1 MRKLISLL
9 LILILLLSSMTFL
22 ASCNE
27 DTPPEESSSESDSV
41 AESNPP
47 AQSDAKID
55 FSEIDF
61 PDWISDDDVEMLKQL
76 ILEGP
81 WNMYTFSASLHPYH
95 MTKYHSPLEA
105 EALVNKSGAYY
116 SEILKKE
123 NAVDLL
129 LWLFDYI
136 SDKSDPSRPTLPNEK
151 LSFSFHP
158 DSFFVLSYQ
167 LYHTDA
173 ISSRITEAQ
182 KNTAKELWEKVN
194 TKFPGFEEKHKEL
207 LYAPEA

>member
-1 MRKLISLL
+1 MKKLISLL

-47 AQSDAKID
+47 TQSIKIELD
-55 FSEIDF
+55 EIDF
-61 PDWISDDDVEMLKQL
+61 PDWISDDNRELLKDL
-76 ILEGP
+76 IIGGP
-81 WNMYTFSASLHPYH
+81 WCISVLSSDSFHPKH
-95 MTKYHSPLEA
+95 LDKYHSPLEA
-105 EALVNKSGAYY
+105 EALVNESGTYY
-116 SEILKKE
+116 SEILNKD

-129 LWLFDYI
+129 LWVFDFM
-136 SDKSDPSRPTLPNEK
+136 SDPGITMVSDVNHLK
-151 LSFSFHP
+151 MYHP
-158 DSFFVLSYQ
+158 DSFFILSYQ

-194 TKFPGFEEKHKEL
+194 TKFPGFEEKHKDL